1 MSNPRDSETHICKRI
16 DASVYGRLEK
26 AQGPERLKIARSLDL
41 YQQIATTGYSPERI
55 KAMLLI
61 ANRTR
66 HGNGPG
72 FRYS

>member
-1 MSNPRDSETHICKRI
+1 VANPRASDDHIVKLI
-16 DASVYGRLEK
+16 DRSVYGRLEK
-26 AQGPERLKIARSLDL
+26 AVGQERLKIARSLEL
-41 YQQIATTGYSPERI
+41 YRQISPVLYSPEKIR
-55 KAMLLI
+55 AMLLI